1 MSAGADNRQFGRS
14 AGTLSAG
21 VGVSGLLTYIFFA
34 LASHNLGATKYGE
47 LVVMWAAVFVTISV
61 LHRPIEQFLSRSIA
75 DHRARGVQIGT
86 TLRNGAV
93 LMGVISVAFVIV
105 ALALRGPLQKLF
117 GEDHLLYWTY
127 VATTTIFALSFFARG
142 FLAGSGRFGYLAAL
156 LVMEGMARTLFALS
170 VALGVATGQDPIVLG
185 VLAAPI
191 ASLLVVPFAVRS
203 HARREAPVAIAPSD
217 GGASGLRHSSAF
229 AAAVFLVMLSEQIF
243 LNAGP
248 LLLRGFEGPEAAGFI
263 FNVLMLARAPLVV
276 FQGIAISLLPHL
288 TRLRS
293 RGSGEADKAFGVS
306 IEITLRAIVVFTAF
320 VAVIVAAAGP
330 TLMQIAFGEEF
341 SYDRAGLLIVTAA
354 MGLYLA
360 STTLNQALLAQGQA
374 RRAAFCWIGCAVVFL
389 GWSLIDV
396 LDPARRIEIGFAAAS
411 AVLFL
416 LLLRLYRDPH
426 PVAADVLTPGSGDE
440 LGARLAL
447 ADEAS

>member
-1 MSAGADNRQFGRS
+1 MSAGAENRQFGRS
-14 AGTLSAG
+14 AGLLSAG
-21 VGVSGLLTYIFFA
+21 VGVAGLLTYVFFA
-34 LASHNLGATKYGE
+34 LASHNLSATKYGE

-75 DHRARGVQIGT
+75 DHRARGVEIGA
-86 TLRNGAV
+86 TLRNGAA
-93 LMGVISVAFVIV
+93 LMGLISVAFVIV
-105 ALALRGPLQKLF
+105 ALALREPLEKLF
-117 GEDHLLYWTY
+117 GDDDLLYWTY
-127 VATTTIFALSFFARG
+127 VATTIAFALSFFARG
-142 FLAGSGRFGYLAAL
+142 FLAGSGRFGFLAGL
-156 LVMEGMARTLFALS
+156 LVLEGLARTLFALS
-170 VALGVATGQDPIVLG
+170 VALGITSGLDPIVLG
-185 VLAAPI
+185 VLAAPV
-191 ASLLVVPFAVRS
+191 ASLLIVPFAVRS
-203 HARREAPVAIAPSD
+203 HAKRDTPVPIAAASD
-217 GGASGLRHSSAF
+217 GVTGLKRSSAF
-229 AAAVFLVMLSEQIF
+229 AGAVFLVMLSEQIF

-248 LLLRGFEGPEAAGFI
+248 LLLRGFEGPEAAGYI

-293 RGSGEADKAFGVS
+293 RGGGEADEAFGVS
-306 IEITLRAIVVFTAF
+306 IEVTLRAIVVFTAF
-320 VAVIVAAAGP
+320 VAVVVAAAGP

-341 SYDRAGLLIVTAA
+341 SYDRTDLLIVTAA

-374 RRAAFCWIGCAVVFL
+374 RRAAYCWIGCAVVFL

-396 LDPARRIEIGFAAAS
+396 IDPARRIEIGFAAAS

-426 PVAADVLTPGSGDE
+426 PVDADVPAPGSGEE
-440 LGARLAL
+440 LEARLAL